1 MPRVENLSS
10 GGAPLNDRFLHG
22 HVWGRI
28 YMEKHMH
35 IANKLAILAGSAFLV
50 VGLSL
55 FINPYVST
63 AMNDLVN
70 NQGLLWVTGLVTF
83 VMGTVMLALYNTWSK
98 SWRVLVTIIGWLAV
112 IKGAVLMLFPQVMT
126 LYVNFLSNTTLTL
139 SGIYAIVF
147 GGLFLFL
154 GIKRK

>member
-1 MPRVENLSS
+1 
-10 GGAPLNDRFLHG
+10 
-22 HVWGRI
+22 
-28 YMEKHMH
+28 MH

-139 SGIYAIVF
+139 SGIYAIVL

>member
-1 MPRVENLSS
+1 
-10 GGAPLNDRFLHG
+10 
-22 HVWGRI
+22 
-28 YMEKHMH
+28 MH

-55 FINPYVST
+55 FINPYVRT

-70 NQGLLWVTGLVTF
+70 NQGLLWVTGLITF

-98 SWRVLVTIIGWLAV
+98 SWRVLVTIIGWLAA

-126 LYVNFLSNTTLTL
+126 LYASFLSDTTLTL
-139 SGIYAIVF
+139 SGIYAIVL
-147 GGLFLFL
+147 GWLFLFL

>member
-1 MPRVENLSS
+1 
-10 GGAPLNDRFLHG
+10 
-22 HVWGRI
+22 
-28 YMEKHMH
+28 MH
-35 IANKLAILAGSAFLV
+35 IANKLAILAGSAFFV

-98 SWRVLVTIIGWLAV
+98 SWRVLVTIIGWLAL

-139 SGIYAIVF
+139 SGIYAIVL

>member
-1 MPRVENLSS
+1 
-10 GGAPLNDRFLHG
+10 
-22 HVWGRI
+22 
-28 YMEKHMH
+28 
-35 IANKLAILAGSAFLV
+35 
-50 VGLSL
+50 
-55 FINPYVST
+55 
-63 AMNDLVN
+63 MNDLVN

-98 SWRVLVTIIGWLAV
+98 SWRVLVTIIGWLAL

>member
-1 MPRVENLSS
+1 
-10 GGAPLNDRFLHG
+10 
-22 HVWGRI
+22 
-28 YMEKHMH
+28 MH
-35 IANKLAILAGSAFLV
+35 IANKLAILAGSAFFV

-63 AMNDLVN
+63 VMSDLVN
-70 NQGLLWVTGLVTF
+70 NQGLLWVTGLITF

-126 LYVNFLSNTTLTL
+126 LYVNFLSKCPSEDFL
-139 SGIYAIVF
+139 SPLNHLDSMEPILIRGRGFLCGRTRTGRSTIAIT
-147 GGLFLFL
+147 
-154 GIKRK
+154 

>member
-1 MPRVENLSS
+1 
-10 GGAPLNDRFLHG
+10 
-22 HVWGRI
+22 
-28 YMEKHMH
+28 MEKHMQ

-98 SWRVLVTIIGWLAV
+98 SWRVLVTIIGWLAA

-126 LYVNFLSNTTLTL
+126 LYASFLSDTTLTL
-139 SGIYAIVF
+139 SGIYAIVL

>member
-1 MPRVENLSS
+1 MN
-10 GGAPLNDRFLHG
+10 
-22 HVWGRI
+22 
-28 YMEKHMH
+28 
-35 IANKLAILAGSAFLV
+35 IANKLAILAGSALIL

-55 FINPYVST
+55 FINPNVST
-63 AMNDLVN
+63 AMDDLVK

-83 VMGTVMLALYNTWSK
+83 VMGTVMLALYRTWTK

-126 LYVNFLSNTTLTL
+126 VYASFLSSTMLTL
-139 SGIYAIVF
+139 SGIYAIVL

-154 GIKRK
+154 GITRK

>member
-1 MPRVENLSS
+1 
-10 GGAPLNDRFLHG
+10 
-22 HVWGRI
+22 
-28 YMEKHMH
+28 MH
-35 IANKLAILAGSAFLV
+35 IANKLAILAGSAIFV

-63 AMNDLVN
+63 VMSDLVN
-70 NQGLLWVTGLVTF
+70 NQGLLWVTGLITF

-126 LYVNFLSNTTLTL
+126 LYVNFLSNTTLIL
-139 SGIYAIVF
+139 SGIYAIVL
-147 GGLFLFL
+147 GGLFLVL
-154 GIKRK
+154 GIKRN

>member
-1 MPRVENLSS
+1 
-10 GGAPLNDRFLHG
+10 
-22 HVWGRI
+22 
-28 YMEKHMH
+28 MH

-55 FINPYVST
+55 FTNPYVST
-63 AMNDLVN
+63 VMSDLVN
-70 NQGLLWVTGLVTF
+70 NQGLLWVTRLVTF

-139 SGIYAIVF
+139 SGIYAIVL
-147 GGLFLFL
+147 GGVFLFL

>member
-1 MPRVENLSS
+1 V
-10 GGAPLNDRFLHG
+10 
-22 HVWGRI
+22 
-28 YMEKHMH
+28 
-35 IANKLAILAGSAFLV
+35 
-50 VGLSL
+50 
-55 FINPYVST
+55 
-63 AMNDLVN
+63 VN

-112 IKGAVLMLFPQVMT
+112 IKGAVLVLFPQVMT

-139 SGIYAIVF
+139 SGIYAIVL

>member
-1 MPRVENLSS
+1 VT
-10 GGAPLNDRFLHG
+10 
-22 HVWGRI
+22 VI

-83 VMGTVMLALYNTWSK
+83 VMGTVILALYNTWSK

-112 IKGAVLMLFPQVMT
+112 IKGAVLMLFPQVMK

-139 SGIYAIVF
+139 SGIYAIVL
-147 GGLFLFL
+147 GGVFLFL

>member
-1 MPRVENLSS
+1 
-10 GGAPLNDRFLHG
+10 
-22 HVWGRI
+22 
-28 YMEKHMH
+28 MH
-35 IANKLAILAGSAFLV
+35 IASKLAILAGSAFLV

-98 SWRVLVTIIGWLAV
+98 SWRVLVTIIGWLAA

-126 LYVNFLSNTTLTL
+126 LYINFLSDTMLTL
-139 SGIYAIVF
+139 SGIYAILL

-154 GIKRK
+154 GIKKK

>member
-1 MPRVENLSS
+1 
-10 GGAPLNDRFLHG
+10 
-22 HVWGRI
+22 
-28 YMEKHMH
+28 
-35 IANKLAILAGSAFLV
+35 
-50 VGLSL
+50 
-55 FINPYVST
+55 
-63 AMNDLVN
+63 MNDLVN

-98 SWRVLVTIIGWLAV
+98 SWRVLVTIIGWLAL

-139 SGIYAIVF
+139 SGIYAIVL

>member
-1 MPRVENLSS
+1 
-10 GGAPLNDRFLHG
+10 
-22 HVWGRI
+22 
-28 YMEKHMH
+28 MH
-35 IANKLAILAGSAFLV
+35 IASKLAILAGSAFLV

-55 FINPYVST
+55 FINPYVRT

-70 NQGLLWVTGLVTF
+70 NQGLLWVTGLITF

-112 IKGAVLMLFPQVMT
+112 IKGAVLMLFPQIMK
-126 LYVNFLSNTTLTL
+126 LYINFLSDTMLTL
-139 SGIYAIVF
+139 SGIYAILL

-154 GIKRK
+154 GIKKK

>member
-1 MPRVENLSS
+1 
-10 GGAPLNDRFLHG
+10 
-22 HVWGRI
+22 
-28 YMEKHMH
+28 MH

-55 FINPYVST
+55 FTNPYVST

-139 SGIYAIVF
+139 SGIYGVRF
-147 GGLFLFL
+147 KVMRLSCRFENRGRL
-154 GIKRK
+154 GIWRRRN

>member
-1 MPRVENLSS
+1 
-10 GGAPLNDRFLHG
+10 
-22 HVWGRI
+22 
-28 YMEKHMH
+28 
-35 IANKLAILAGSAFLV
+35 
-50 VGLSL
+50 
-55 FINPYVST
+55 
-63 AMNDLVN
+63 MNDLVN

-112 IKGAVLMLFPQVMT
+112 IKGAVLMLFPQVMK

-139 SGIYAIVF
+139 SGIYAIVL
-147 GGLFLFL
+147 GGVFLFL

>member
-1 MPRVENLSS
+1 
-10 GGAPLNDRFLHG
+10 
-22 HVWGRI
+22 
-28 YMEKHMH
+28 MH

-55 FINPYVST
+55 FTNPYVST

>member
-1 MPRVENLSS
+1 
-10 GGAPLNDRFLHG
+10 
-22 HVWGRI
+22 
-28 YMEKHMH
+28 MH

-63 AMNDLVN
+63 VMSDLVN

-98 SWRVLVTIIGWLAV
+98 SWRVLVTIIGWLAL

-139 SGIYAIVF
+139 SGIYAIVL

>member
-1 MPRVENLSS
+1 VTV
-10 GGAPLNDRFLHG
+10 A
-22 HVWGRI
+22 

-35 IANKLAILAGSAFLV
+35 IANKLAILAGSAFFVL
-50 VGLSL
+50 GLSL
-55 FINPYVST
+55 FINPYVSR
-63 AMNDLVN
+63 AMSDLVN
-70 NQGLLWVTGLVTF
+70 NQGLLWVTGLITF

-126 LYVNFLSNTTLTL
+126 LYVNILSNTTLIS
-139 SGIYAIVF
+139 SGIYAIVL
-147 GGLFLFL
+147 GGLFLVL

>member
-1 MPRVENLSS
+1 
-10 GGAPLNDRFLHG
+10 
-22 HVWGRI
+22 
-28 YMEKHMH
+28 MEKHMH
-35 IANKLAILAGSAFLV
+35 IANKLAILAGSAFFV

-63 AMNDLVN
+63 VMSDLVN

-98 SWRVLVTIIGWLAV
+98 SWRVLVTIIGWLAL

-139 SGIYAIVF
+139 SGIYAIVL

>member
-1 MPRVENLSS
+1 
-10 GGAPLNDRFLHG
+10 
-22 HVWGRI
+22 
-28 YMEKHMH
+28 MEKHMH

-70 NQGLLWVTGLVTF
+70 NQGLLWVTGLITF

-112 IKGAVLMLFPQVMT
+112 IKGAVLMLFPQIMK
-126 LYVNFLSNTTLTL
+126 LYVNFLSDTMLTL
-139 SGIYAIVF
+139 SGIYAILL
-147 GGLFLFL
+147 GDLFLFL
-154 GIKRK
+154 GIKKK

>member
-1 MPRVENLSS
+1 
-10 GGAPLNDRFLHG
+10 
-22 HVWGRI
+22 
-28 YMEKHMH
+28 MH
-35 IANKLAILAGSAFLV
+35 IANKLAILAGSAFFV

-63 AMNDLVN
+63 VMSDLVN

-98 SWRVLVTIIGWLAV
+98 SWRVLVTIIGWLAL

-139 SGIYAIVF
+139 SGIYAIVL

>member
-1 MPRVENLSS
+1 
-10 GGAPLNDRFLHG
+10 
-22 HVWGRI
+22 
-28 YMEKHMH
+28 MEKHMQ

-55 FINPYVST
+55 FINPYVNT

-98 SWRVLVTIIGWLAV
+98 GWRVLVTIIGWLAA

-126 LYVNFLSNTTLTL
+126 LYASFLSDTTLTL
-139 SGIYAIVF
+139 SGIYAIVL

>member
-1 MPRVENLSS
+1 
-10 GGAPLNDRFLHG
+10 
-22 HVWGRI
+22 
-28 YMEKHMH
+28 MH

-126 LYVNFLSNTTLTL
+126 LYVNFLSNTTLIL
-139 SGIYAIVF
+139 SGIYAIVL
-147 GGLFLFL
+147 GGLFLVL
-154 GIKRK
+154 GIKRN

>member
-1 MPRVENLSS
+1 
-10 GGAPLNDRFLHG
+10 
-22 HVWGRI
+22 
-28 YMEKHMH
+28 MEKHMH
-35 IANKLAILAGSAFLV
+35 IASKLAILAGSAFLV

-55 FINPYVST
+55 FINPYVRT

-70 NQGLLWVTGLVTF
+70 NQGLLWVTGLITF

-112 IKGAVLMLFPQVMT
+112 IKGAVLMLFPQIMK
-126 LYVNFLSNTTLTL
+126 LYINFLSDTMLTL
-139 SGIYAIVF
+139 SGIYAILL

-154 GIKRK
+154 GIKKK

>member
-1 MPRVENLSS
+1 
-10 GGAPLNDRFLHG
+10 
-22 HVWGRI
+22 
-28 YMEKHMH
+28 MH
-35 IANKLAILAGSAFLV
+35 IANKLAILAGSAFFV

-63 AMNDLVN
+63 VMSDLVN

-112 IKGAVLMLFPQVMT
+112 LKGAVLMLFPQVMK

>member
-1 MPRVENLSS
+1 
-10 GGAPLNDRFLHG
+10 
-22 HVWGRI
+22 
-28 YMEKHMH
+28 MH

-98 SWRVLVTIIGWLAV
+98 SWRVLVTIIGWLAL

-139 SGIYAIVF
+139 SGIYAIVL

>member
-1 MPRVENLSS
+1 
-10 GGAPLNDRFLHG
+10 
-22 HVWGRI
+22 
-28 YMEKHMH
+28 MH

-55 FINPYVST
+55 FTNPYVST

-139 SGIYAIVF
+139 SGIYAIVL

>member
-1 MPRVENLSS
+1 
-10 GGAPLNDRFLHG
+10 
-22 HVWGRI
+22 
-28 YMEKHMH
+28 MH
-35 IANKLAILAGSAFLV
+35 IANKLAILAGSAIFV

-55 FINPYVST
+55 FINPYVS
-63 AMNDLVN
+63 MVMSDLVN
-70 NQGLLWVTGLVTF
+70 NQGLLWVTGLITF

-139 SGIYAIVF
+139 SGIYAIVL

>member
-1 MPRVENLSS
+1 
-10 GGAPLNDRFLHG
+10 
-22 HVWGRI
+22 
-28 YMEKHMH
+28 MH
-35 IANKLAILAGSAFLV
+35 IANKLAILAGSAFFV

>member
-1 MPRVENLSS
+1 
-10 GGAPLNDRFLHG
+10 
-22 HVWGRI
+22 
-28 YMEKHMH
+28 MH
-35 IANKLAILAGSAFLV
+35 IANKLAILAGSAFFV

-63 AMNDLVN
+63 VMSDLVN

-139 SGIYAIVF
+139 SGIYAIVL

>member
-1 MPRVENLSS
+1 
-10 GGAPLNDRFLHG
+10 
-22 HVWGRI
+22 
-28 YMEKHMH
+28 MEKHMQ

-98 SWRVLVTIIGWLAV
+98 SWRVLVTIIGWLGA

-126 LYVNFLSNTTLTL
+126 LYASFLSDTTLTL
-139 SGIYAIVF
+139 SGIYAIVL